1 MLENVKFVIG
11 SNFGDEGKGLVTNYF
26 CEQARAGE
34 KKCVNI
40 LTNGGS
46 QRAHTV
52 EFLDGKRHVFQH
64 FGSGTFTGATTFL
77 SGFFIVNPITFRT
90 EHQTLLKLGE
100 HPIVICDFHCRFSTP
115 WDMIVNQIVEASRGE
130 GKHGSCGMG
139 IWETVDRYG
148 TKNGIAVADMAYLSR
163 ESRRLYLSGLRDN
176 YFKNRLEKYG
186 IKQIPDEWSEIW
198 HSLVLLENFLNDL
211 EYFFQNVQLEYS
223 TAIRKFDTAV
233 FENGQ
238 GLLLSNPMYGNNT
251 TPSNTG
257 ATYGA
262 SILWEL
268 GLENVKTELCYVS
281 RTYMT
286 RHGAGDFI
294 TESKSSTFSGL
305 VDKTNISNPFQGSL
319 RYGDLNTKGLFER
332 VRADSE
338 EASRKLTNVKTSIIF
353 THTNELGIDLNGV
366 NCSGIDAICGSDS
379 PFPDSIK
386 KI

>member
-1 MLENVKFVIG
+1 MLENIKFVIG

-52 EFLDGKRHVFQH
+52 EFSDGKRHIFQH
-64 FGSGTFTGATTFL
+64 FGSGTFAGATTFL
-77 SGFFIVNPITFRT
+77 SRFFIVNPITFRT
-90 EHQTLLKLGE
+90 EHQTLLKFGE
-100 HPIVICDFHCRFSTP
+100 HPITICDLHCRFSTP

-148 TKNGIAVADMAYLSR
+148 TKNGITVADIAYLSR
-163 ESRRLYLSGLRDN
+163 ESRKLYLSCLRDN

-186 IKQIPDEWSEIW
+186 IKNIPDKWFEIW
-198 HSLVLLENFLNDL
+198 NSSVLLENFLNDL

-223 TAIRKFDTAV
+223 TVIRKFDAAV

-238 GLLLSNPMYGNNT
+238 GLLLSNPMYGDNT

-257 ATYGA
+257 AIYGT

-268 GLENVKTELCYVS
+268 GLENVNTELCYIS

-286 RHGAGDFI
+286 RHGAGNFV

-305 VDKTNISNPFQGSL
+305 VDKTNIPNPFQGSL
-319 RYGDLNTKGLFER
+319 RYGDLNMKGLFER

-338 EASRKLTNVKTSIIF
+338 EASRKLTNVKTSVIF
-353 THTNELGIDLNGV
+353 THTNELGIDLNGIK
-366 NCSGIDAICGSDS
+366 CSGIDTIYGSDS
-379 PFPDSIK
+379 PFSDSIK
-386 KI
+386 MI

>member
-26 CEQARAGE
+26 CEQAFANE

-52 EFLDGKRHVFQH
+52 EFPDGKRHVFQH
-64 FGSGTFTGATTFL
+64 FGSGTFSGAATFL
-77 SGFFIVNPITFRT
+77 SGFFIVNPMTFRT
-90 EHQTLLKLGE
+90 EHQTLLNIGE
-100 HPIVICDFHCRFSTP
+100 HPVVLCDYHCRFSTP
-115 WDMIVNQIVEASRGE
+115 WDMMINQIVEASRGDK
-130 GKHGSCGMG
+130 KHGSCGMG

-148 TKNGIAVADMAYLSR
+148 TKNGITIADIYYLSR

-186 IKQIPDEWSEIW
+186 MKKVPDEWSEIW
-198 HSLVLLENFLNDL
+198 YSPILLENFLNDL
-211 EYFFQNVQLEYS
+211 AYFFLNVQLEYS
-223 TAIRKFDTAV
+223 TAIKKFDTAV

-238 GLLLSNPMYGNNT
+238 GLLLSNPMYGDNT

-268 GLENVKTELCYVS
+268 GLENVDTELCYVS

-338 EASRKLTNVKTSIIF
+338 NASRKLTNIKTSVIF
-353 THTNELGIDLNGV
+353 THINELGVDLGGV
-366 NCSGIDAICGSDS
+366 NCSGIDAIYGSDS
-379 PFPDSIK
+379 PFSDSIK
-386 KI
+386 MI